1 MYTPTLAQA
10 KALVGTARFVPMYR
24 EILADLETPVSAY
37 LKLALSEANGSAA
50 GRDSFLLESV
60 EGIEHVGRYSF
71 IGARPREV
79 LDIREGGKATLE
91 TPDGHR
97 QLEYDDPLELID
109 SLLGKDTMAKLPG
122 LPRFIGGAVGYLTYE
137 IARCFER
144 LPVPDGDPLGLPL
157 ARLLFVDSLLVFDHS
172 RRTIKA
178 LTRMPLDGDLEAN
191 YREAAERIETMI
203 DRLDAPISLD
213 RLE

>member
-1 MYTPTLAQA
+1 MYTPTLAKA
-10 KALVGTARFVPMYR
+10 KALAGSARFVPMYR

-37 LKLALSEANGSAA
+37 LKYAA

-91 TPDGHR
+91 TPDGQR
-97 QLEYDDPLELID
+97 QLEYDDPLEL
-109 SLLGKDTMAKLPG
+109 
-122 LPRFIGGAVGYLTYE
+122 
-137 IARCFER
+137 
-144 LPVPDGDPLGLPL
+144 
-157 ARLLFVDSLLVFDHS
+157 VDSLLVFDHS

-178 LTRMPLDGDLEAN
+178 VTRLPLDGDLEAN
-191 YREAAERIETMI
+191 YREAAERIELMI
-203 DRLDAPISLD
+203 DRLDQP
-213 RLE
+213 